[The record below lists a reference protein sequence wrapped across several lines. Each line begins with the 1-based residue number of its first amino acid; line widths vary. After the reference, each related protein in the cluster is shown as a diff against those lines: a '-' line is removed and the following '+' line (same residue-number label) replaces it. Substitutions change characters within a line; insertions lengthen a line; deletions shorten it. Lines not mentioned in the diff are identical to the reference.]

1 MAGAAAAAPD
11 LRGWLAAIVGS
22 AAALVAFAFAAPS
35 VGGLPAL
42 APGVLAFA
50 CVSAEMLGVA
60 ALAPP
65 LRPRWLLALLSPLLL
80 LAAVTL
86 AHDVAP
92 PWASAAAVTVALLAA
107 GTLAG
112 AVVGRAIDD
121 PGHLL
126 VVAAVSAL
134 VDVYSVLHPTGPTAQ
149 LIEIEAAVNV
159 LLLPWPILGT
169 DVIAPVLG
177 VGDIAFCGI
186 YAVATRRHG
195 LPMSRTIAGLAV
207 GLAVTLVIVLVTGAG
222 TPALPFM
229 GAGVLLAQPRAR
241 ALPRDDRGKAAL
253 GLVALS
259 VALAA
264 AFLLK

>member
-1 MAGAAAAAPD
+1 VAPHVGAGLPP
-11 LRGWLAAIVGS
+11 IVG
-22 AAALVAFAFAAPS
+22 
-35 VGGLPAL
+35 
-42 APGVLAFA
+42 GVLAFA
-50 CVSAEMLGVA
+50 CVAAEMLGVA
-60 ALAPP
+60 ALTPP
-65 LRPRWLLALLSPLLL
+65 LRPRWLLAIGSPLLV
-80 LAAVTL
+80 LAAVTV

-92 PWASAAAVTVALLAA
+92 AWASAAAVTVALLAA

-112 AVVGRAIDD
+112 AVVGRAIEH

-159 LLLPWPILGT
+159 LILPWPILGT
-169 DVIAPVLG
+169 DTIVPVLG

-186 YAVATRRHG
+186 YAAASRRHE
-195 LPMSRTIAGLAV
+195 LPMGRTIAGLAI
-207 GLAVTLVIVLVTGAG
+207 GLAVTLAIVMATGAG

-229 GAGVLLAQPRAR
+229 GVGVLALQPRAR
-241 ALPRDDRGKAAL
+241 ALPREDRRKAAL
-253 GLVALS
+253 GLAALGA
-259 VALAA
+259 ALAA

>member
-1 MAGAAAAAPD
+1 VAGAAAPD

-22 AAALVAFAFAAPS
+22 GAAVVAFAFVAPHL
-35 VGGLPAL
+35 VGLPEL
-42 APGVLAFA
+42 LPGVLAYA
-50 CVSAEMLGVA
+50 CVAGEMLAVA
-60 ALAPP
+60 ALTPP
-65 LRPRWLLALLSPLLL
+65 LRPRWLLALASPLLA
-80 LAAVTL
+80 LAAVTV
-86 AHDVAP
+86 ARDVAP
-92 PWASAAAVTVALLAA
+92 PWVCAAAVTVALLAG

-126 VVAAVSAL
+126 VVAGVSAL

-186 YAVATRRHG
+186 YAVTTRQHG
-195 LPMSRTIAGLAV
+195 LPMGPTIAGLAV
-207 GLAVTLVIVLVTGAG
+207 GLAATLVIVLVTGAG

-241 ALPRDDRGKAAL
+241 ALPREDRRKAAL
-253 GLVALS
+253 GMIALTA
-259 VALAA
+259 ALAA